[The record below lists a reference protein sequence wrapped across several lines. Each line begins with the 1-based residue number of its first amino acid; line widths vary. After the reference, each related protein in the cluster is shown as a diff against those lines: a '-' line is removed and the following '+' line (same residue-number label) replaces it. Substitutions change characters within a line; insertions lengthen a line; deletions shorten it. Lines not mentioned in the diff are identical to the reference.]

1 MLPPVISHK
10 QRFKGPSPRAL
21 ILRFCYTLLLSAPL
35 AANAA
40 GETGGYTATAASGE
54 SLGNLAQYPPER
66 LILTITTSETGQP
79 ILTPQSLELNSE
91 CYT

>member
-1 MLPPVISHK
+1 MLTPAISDK
-10 QRFKGPSPRAL
+10 QRSQGPCPRAL
-21 ILRFCYTLLLSAPL
+21 ILRFCCTLLLSAPL

-40 GETGGYTATAASGE
+40 GETGGNTATAASGE

-79 ILTPQSLELNSE
+79 IKIPEF
-91 CYT
+91 